1 MMNEADERELARLQD
16 PNTWDW
22 DSAEAH
28 PGTPNPGIV
37 LEVRFQ
43 GTDADVVL
51 GAAEAAGMGAI
62 EFVRQAA
69 IAAASR
75 SAKGR
80 YAG

>member
-1 MMNEADERELARLQD
+1 MNEPDDRELARLED
-16 PNTWDW
+16 PATWDW
-22 DSAEAH
+22 DSAEVH
-28 PGTPNPGIV
+28 PGTPNPGII

-43 GTDADVVL
+43 GADADAVL

-75 SAKGR
+75 SAKGH